1 MTDISKLCMVCLGS
15 KDESGLCPVCREEG
29 NVIQASPLLPIKSI
43 LNQRYLIAK
52 AQKKN
57 CEGITYTAFDMTLN
71 REVSVREFFPE
82 EIAQRDADLITV
94 SPKTGSETVYS
105 RYLDAFT
112 ALWNKIM
119 RLKGI
124 TALITVSTVFS
135 ANGTAYAVYDESERE
150 TLRDRLINSTPEG
163 YFTWEKARILFMPV
177 LSTLGTLHTSGVFHK
192 GINPD
197 SFIFSKDGKLKL
209 TDFCIDAARSLTG
222 ALTAERFDGY
232 AAFEQYEL
240 SNKAEAVTDIYS
252 FCSVLYRTLI
262 GTNPIDARTRA
273 ENDRMMIPAKFAE
286 QLPPYVIHALINGM
300 AIYPEDRTDNIEQL
314 RSDLSA
320 SQRAIGASAPAY
332 QPKPVVNQPKPVVN
346 QPKTSPYID
355 PISVV
360 EQMPSAPKQSEPRKP
375 EKKQPTQPVKSAPAK
390 GNKLVAVLCAI
401 IVIFMIG
408 IGFLVG
414 EIVKLKSPSEE
425 QTTASQSTIV
435 AVPNFVGGYIS
446 DIITNKQYTD
456 YFIFNT
462 VKQSSSTVMEG
473 IVIDQNIPPQSQ
485 ASKGETIILTVSSG
499 PRVFALPDVTSYTYE
514 AAEQLLTSQG
524 LRVVRSELH
533 NDGTH
538 EGGKVA
544 ETIPEKNSVVK
555 EGDTI
560 TIVVYTSEEEET
572 SAATTPNQGGNAV
585 EEFLEGFNNTTT
597 QSQQ

>member
-1 MTDISKLCMVCLGS
+1 MTDISKLCMVCLGT
-15 KDESGLCPVCREEG
+15 KDESGHCPVCREDE

-57 CEGITYTAFDMTLN
+57 CEGITYAAFDMTLN

-82 EIAQRDADLITV
+82 EIVLRDADLISV
-94 SPKTGSETVYS
+94 SPKAGSETVYS

-112 ALWNKIM
+112 SLWNKIM

-124 TALITVSTVFS
+124 TALITVSAVFS
-135 ANGTAYAVYDESERE
+135 ANGTAYAVYDEPERE

-163 YFTWEKARILFMPV
+163 YFNWDKARILFMPV

-209 TDFCIDAARSLTG
+209 TDFCIDAARSLSG

-232 AAFEQYEL
+232 AAFEQYEMN
-240 SNKAEAVTDIYS
+240 NKTEAATDIYA
-252 FCSVLYRTLI
+252 FCCVLYRTLI

-286 QLPPYVIHALINGM
+286 QLPPYVINALINGM
-300 AIYPEDRTDNIEQL
+300 SIYPEDRTDNIEQL

-332 QPKPVVNQPKPVVN
+332 QPKAPEHKAEPLVYK
-346 QPKTSPYID
+346 PKTSPYID
-355 PISVV
+355 PVSAI
-360 EQMPSAPKQSEPRKP
+360 EPMPAPPKRPEPRTS
-375 EKKQPTQPVKSAPAK
+375 EKKQTTPSAKSAPAK
-390 GNKLVAVLCAI
+390 NNRLIAVLCVI

-408 IGFLVG
+408 IGFLIG
-414 EIVKLKSPSEE
+414 EIVKLKNPAEE
-425 QTTASQSTIV
+425 QTTVNQSTIV

-499 PRVFALPDVTSYTYE
+499 PRVFALPDVTDYTYE
-514 AAEQLLTSQG
+514 AAEQLLVSQG

-560 TIVVYTSEEEET
+560 TIVVYTSDEEPST
-572 SAATTPNQGGNAV
+572 QDTPNQGGNAV

-597 QSQQ
+597 QPQQ